1 MLLDLALVVAVL
13 YHALNG
19 VRIILMDFGIG
30 IHRHKIMF
38 WIGHGGGG
46 HLLRRLRLGGLHL
59 HRHRQGGDELKAET
73 VSTHRG
79 GMWSWLFQRITAVL
93 LIVCLAIHLIFTHI
107 AQHRRTRTTTTSA
120 TVWPTAGCTAVDII
134 LLAAGIYHALNGLRM
149 VLMDYWFTSRKRALA
164 LTIVLWVVGLAFLV
178 YGIWALWPWIG

>member
-1 MLLDLALVVAVL
+1 M
-13 YHALNG
+13 
-19 VRIILMDFGIG
+19 
-30 IHRHKIMF
+30 
-38 WIGHGGGG
+38 
-46 HLLRRLRLGGLHL
+46 
-59 HRHRQGGDELKAET
+59 KAET

-107 AQHRRTRTTTTSA
+107 LNIGELNYDNIADRLAH
-120 TVWPTAGCTAVDII
+120 AGLTAVDII

-164 LTIVLWVVGLAFLV
+164 LTIVLWVVGIAFMV
-178 YGIWALWPWIG
+178 YGTWALWPWIS